1 MSAPFPRRVAV
12 LGSTGSIGKKAVA
25 VAERYPDRIQVVSL
39 AAHRSIPELAEQARK
54 LGVKKVVTAD
64 TGREREL
71 GSLVP
76 AGTAVESGPEALAA
90 LAREPE
96 VDLVV
101 NGVVGRAGLEASL
114 AAAET
119 GKMLALANKESMVLA
134 GELLMNAA
142 RRAGASV
149 LPVDSEHSGLFQ
161 CLEGR
166 DPARLRRMLLTASGG
181 PFRGRKKAD
190 LARVT
195 PEQALQHPVW
205 PMGPRI
211 TVDSATLLN
220 KGLEVIEA
228 HFLFDVPLD
237 RIEVWVHPQ
246 SVVHALVEFADGSIV
261 AQMSAPDMLMPVQ
274 YAMSYPE
281 RWDADAPVCELPRWG
296 NLGFE
301 NPDHEAFPALRLAYR
316 AGEAGGTS
324 PAVLNA
330 ADEVAV
336 EAFLDGRIGFLE
348 VIDTVEAVLDSVPS
362 EPADSLDAIDR
373 ADRRA
378 RERAREVL
386 GARAR

>member
-1 MSAPFPRRVAV
+1 MSATRPRRVAV

-25 VAERYPDRIQVVSL
+25 VAERYPDRIEVVSL
-39 AAHRSIPELAEQARK
+39 AAHRSVDELAAQARR
-54 LGVKKVVTAD
+54 LGVKHVVIAD
-64 TGREREL
+64 PGLESELSGR
-71 GSLVP
+71 VP
-76 AGTAVESGPEALAA
+76 PGTVVASGPEALAN
-90 LAREPE
+90 LARVPE

-101 NGVVGRAGLEASL
+101 NGVVGRAGLETSL
-114 AAAET
+114 ATVET
-119 GKMLALANKESMVLA
+119 GKSLALANKESMVLA
-134 GELLMNAA
+134 GELIMNTARATGAA
-142 RRAGASV
+142 V

-166 DPARLRRMLLTASGG
+166 DPATLRRMLLTASGG
-181 PFRGRKKAD
+181 PFRGKKRED
-190 LARVT
+190 LAGVT
-195 PEQALQHPVW
+195 PEQALRHPVW

-228 HFLFDVPLD
+228 HHLFGVPLD

-246 SVVHALVEFADGSIV
+246 SVVHALVEFADGSMV
-261 AQMSAPDMLMPVQ
+261 AQLSAPDMLMPVQ

-281 RWDADAPVCELPRWG
+281 RWDAEAPECDLPRWG
-296 NLGFE
+296 TLGFE
-301 NPDHEAFPALRLAYR
+301 EPDHDAFPALRLAYR
-316 AGEAGGTS
+316 AGERGGTS

-336 EAFLDGRIGFLE
+336 EAFLDRRLGFLE
-348 VIDTVEAVLDSVPS
+348 LVETVETVLESIPP
-362 EPADSLDAIDR
+362 EPATSLDAIDR

-386 GARAR
+386 EAHSR